1 MKVSREQFAANR
13 LRILEE
19 ASRLFRDRGFES
31 VKLADV
37 MQAAGM
43 THGGFYG
50 HFQSKDDLIEQ
61 TLAYRAA
68 RERPR
73 VELERY
79 VESYLSNR
87 HLLNRAD
94 GCDIAGMGPDTLR
107 QGSSAR
113 VAMTAMI
120 RAQVDR
126 LEKSMRNAEDPDAR
140 SKAIGSW
147 AAMFG
152 AMVLARIST
161 DEELATEILTRTRAA
176 IGRLTDEWDPD

>member
-61 TLAYRAA
+61 TLAHRAA

-79 VESYLSNR
+79 VANYLSSR
-87 HLLNRAD
+87 HLVNRAD
-94 GCDIAGMGPDTLR
+94 GCDIAGMAPDSLR
-107 QGSSAR
+107 QGPVAR
-113 VAMTAMI
+113 EAMTAMI
-120 RAQVDR
+120 RAQLDR
-126 LEKSMRNAEDPDAR
+126 LEKSMRNADDPHAR
-140 SKAIGSW
+140 RDAIGSW

-152 AMVLARIST
+152 AMVLARVST
-161 DEELATEILTRTRAA
+161 DATLAEEILTQTRAS
-176 IGRLTDEWDPD
+176 IGKLTGEWEPD